1 MKVKD
6 QTKEIASLQKQIQA
20 YKGDTS
26 EENVA
31 RMQKLTVELSDAME
45 DLQETQ
51 YDQYIKDQKKLLDNL
66 YDEYEQLLN
75 ERLDDIDA
83 LMREMIDYT
92 NLHAS
97 EIAATIEAE
106 TNAVGYTVSDSIN
119 NIWNGFGGAVAE
131 YYNGISGNQTAI
143 KAVIDQTYE
152 QVKSIVTVGNNIA
165 TQIAAQTAATTAA
178 AAAAS
183 GGGGTAPAASA
194 PAAASSNKT
203 VTVKKDKQAYV
214 YASGPKSGTKFKIIH
229 EGETYTYLGEK
240 DGYYKIQV
248 GGKTGWV
255 NSQYMKINGFSQGGF
270 IADLQKVAYQNGDDI
285 LSFNTLKRGEAVL
298 NTAQTAQFKRLT
310 DSLPQLQGII
320 DVSKHVE
327 DMRAVDKSSHG
338 NINISFDGGINIP
351 IERVLDYNDFVRKLR
366 DDKTFERM
374 IGSMTIDKLVGKSN
388 LAKKK
393 YYD

>member
-1 MKVKD
+1 MFEDAGIKQGFTENYSDYVKRAIT
-6 QTKEIASLQKQIQA
+6 QNRVALQ
-20 YKGDTS
+20 
-26 EENVA
+26 
-31 RMQKLTVELSDAME
+31 
-45 DLQETQ
+45 
-51 YDQYIKDQKKLLDNL
+51 
-66 YDEYEQLLN
+66 
-75 ERLDDIDA
+75 
-83 LMREMIDYT
+83 
-92 NLHAS
+92 
-97 EIAATIEAE
+97 
-106 TNAVGYTVSDSIN
+106 
-119 NIWNGFGGAVAE
+119 
-131 YYNGISGNQTAI
+131 
-143 KAVIDQTYE
+143 AVIDSWNRDVETSTDGIQSLAEAYIGNAILDGGYKNITPAMQTIINSVIGSYDFDYYN
-152 QVKSIVTVGNNIA
+152 Q
-165 TQIAAQTAATTAA
+165 
-178 AAAAS
+178 
-183 GGGGTAPAASA
+183 
-194 PAAASSNKT
+194 
-203 VTVKKDKQAYV
+203 
-214 YASGPKSGTKFKIIH
+214 FKIIH